1 MVNLN
6 LFKRQGWLTVNQI
19 IEKHGTSNPS
29 LMRKIIGEKGK
40 EFRSERKIILKRKD
54 GNNDYL
60 YSPLF
65 VSKVSNSFLLESYY
79 ASEAKR
85 TSLKKEEC
93 YTAKHLASEF
103 RTTQIALVGYIN
115 SKNIEKTG
123 LIKETEK
130 EILVHKSLYFE
141 LRGHF
146 LSNFKPEF
154 RQESHYKFL

>member
-6 LFKRQGWLTVNQI
+6 FLKSQGWLTSNQI
-19 IEKHGTSNPS
+19 VEKNGISNPS
-29 LMRKIIGEKGK
+29 LMRKIIKEKGK
-40 EFRSERKIILKRKD
+40 EFHDLRKIILKKKD
-54 GNNDYL
+54 GEHDYI
-60 YSPLF
+60 YSPVF

-85 TSLKKEEC
+85 NSLKKEEC

-103 RTTQIALVGYIN
+103 RTTQTALVGYIN

-130 EILVHKSLYFE
+130 ELLVHKSLYFE

-146 LSNFKPEF
+146 LSNSKPEF